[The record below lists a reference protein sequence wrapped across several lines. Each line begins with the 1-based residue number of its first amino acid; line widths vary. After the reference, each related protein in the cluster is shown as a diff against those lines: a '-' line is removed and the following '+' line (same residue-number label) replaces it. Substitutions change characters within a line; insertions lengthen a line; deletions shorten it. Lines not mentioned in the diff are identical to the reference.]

1 MSRAEKIKK
10 LSLEMIRWAERN
22 KAQRVTRNN
31 RREMQNPY
39 SEHSWQDDFTFILK
53 CEQGELIREKK
64 IRLNKIWKAYNRLK
78 KYNLRSS

>member
-39 SEHSWQDDFTFILK
+39 SEYSWQDDFTFILK
-53 CEQGELIREKK
+53 CEQGELTREKK
-64 IRLNKIWKAYNRLK
+64 IRLNKIWKAYNGLK

>member
-39 SEHSWQDDFTFILK
+39 SENSWQDDFTFILK
-53 CEQGELIREKK
+53 CEQGELTREKK
-64 IRLNKIWKAYNRLK
+64 IRLNKIWKAYNGLK